1 MADEFEG
8 RVYNEFGMVDIKQMK
23 ELLWTR
29 VKPEDYEEP
38 RKGWIPEDSK
48 LRFEDE
54 GSAYMPPAN
63 KVTKTKGR
71 PVVLRA
77 KDGWESVFD
86 DEEDI
91 SNR

>member
-1 MADEFEG
+1 
-8 RVYNEFGMVDIKQMK
+8 
-23 ELLWTR
+23 
-29 VKPEDYEEP
+29 
-38 RKGWIPEDSK
+38 
-48 LRFEDE
+48 
-54 GSAYMPPAN
+54 MPPAN